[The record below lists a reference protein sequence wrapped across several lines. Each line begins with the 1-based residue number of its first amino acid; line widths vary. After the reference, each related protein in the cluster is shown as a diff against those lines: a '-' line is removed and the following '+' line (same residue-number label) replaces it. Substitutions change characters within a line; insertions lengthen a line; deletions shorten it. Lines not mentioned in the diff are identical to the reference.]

1 MTIAQNAA
9 RAAGIA
15 LTAATLA
22 LLTACSL
29 PFDFSALAD
38 SPARPLPQVTPLA
51 PAATE
56 PQPIPVP
63 ANAIP
68 ATVNYV
74 HDGDTLFLTTATDSN
89 LKVRL
94 TGIDTPEIGD
104 NLECYGDEA
113 TALLRS
119 LLPEGTA
126 VSAAAD
132 IEPLD
137 QYGRSLMYL
146 FTADGTFINLEMIAQ
161 GAAEAVSIG
170 QNTAYFD
177 RLSAEESLADSSL
190 VGKWGAC

>member
-1 MTIAQNAA
+1 MSTMQRAA
-9 RAAGIA
+9 RT
-15 LTAATLA
+15 TAALA
-22 LLTACSL
+22 LCLLLATGCAPLFESTLLPDDTAAPEVAQS
-29 PFDFSALAD
+29 
-38 SPARPLPQVTPLA
+38 A
-51 PAATE
+51 PAA
-56 PQPIPVP
+56 IAIP

-74 HDGDTLFLTTATDSN
+74 HDGDTLFLATAADSN

-94 TGIDTPEIGD
+94 LGIDTPEIGD

-113 TALLRS
+113 TALLRA

-146 FTADGTFINLEMIAQ
+146 FTADGTFINLQLVAQ

-170 QNTAYFD
+170 QNTAFYEQ
-177 RLSAEESLADSSL
+177 LSAEESLARTSAL
-190 VGKWGAC
+190 GRWGAC